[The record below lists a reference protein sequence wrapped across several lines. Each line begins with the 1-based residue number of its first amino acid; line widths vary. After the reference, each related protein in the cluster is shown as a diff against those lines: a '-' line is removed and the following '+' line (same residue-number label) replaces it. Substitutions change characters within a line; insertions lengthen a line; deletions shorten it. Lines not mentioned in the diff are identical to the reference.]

1 MTNLNN
7 KKLKKLLKSK
17 SRVKIEQ
24 NPDLFYKEFL
34 KSEVFVPVI
43 AMENEESL
51 SDGDT
56 LDLQIGFFDE
66 ENGDRNI
73 YLFTDTNELEKA
85 GYQIKSIAVNVMEL
99 SLILA
104 QFDIDFNYIVINP
117 YSILYNDKLESLMK
131 IQSEMSE
138 EENEHFLNEFRKS
151 ELLVP
156 LQIELDSLDLE
167 NMNLDGLNE
176 INKEVKFHLKSFIGP
191 NEIKVIPIFT
201 DEENI
206 QDVQM
211 NTTVGSLFMRDLY
224 KSILPIQDSFDQIII
239 NPSAEN
245 EYKISIDEFLS
256 LFDEEREF
264 EDLMKEIEEEMLE
277 DENMD

>member
-1 MTNLNN
+1 M
-7 KKLKKLLKSK
+7 
-17 SRVKIEQ
+17 
-24 NPDLFYKEFL
+24 
-34 KSEVFVPVI
+34 
-43 AMENEESL
+43 
-51 SDGDT
+51 
-56 LDLQIGFFDE
+56 
-66 ENGDRNI
+66 
-73 YLFTDTNELEKA
+73 
-85 GYQIKSIAVNVMEL
+85 
-99 SLILA
+99 
-104 QFDIDFNYIVINP
+104 
-117 YSILYNDKLESLMK
+117 SILYNDKLESLMK

-211 NTTVGSLFMRDLY
+211 N
-224 KSILPIQDSFDQIII
+224 
-239 NPSAEN
+239 

>member
-1 MTNLNN
+1 MT
-7 KKLKKLLKSK
+7 LL
-17 SRVKIEQ
+17 
-24 NPDLFYKEFL
+24 
-34 KSEVFVPVI
+34 
-43 AMENEESL
+43 
-51 SDGDT
+51 
-56 LDLQIGFFDE
+56 
-66 ENGDRNI
+66 
-73 YLFTDTNELEKA
+73 
-85 GYQIKSIAVNVMEL
+85 
-99 SLILA
+99 
-104 QFDIDFNYIVINP
+104 FNT
-117 YSILYNDKLESLMK
+117 KLESLMK
-131 IQSEMSE
+131 NQSEMSE
-138 EENEHFLNEFRKS
+138 EENEHFLNELRKS

-224 KSILPIQDSFDQIII
+224 KSINPIKDSFDQIVI
-239 NPSAEN
+239 NPTNVNS
-245 EYKISIDEFLS
+245 YKISIDDFLN

-264 EDLMKEIEEEMLE
+264 EDLMKEIEEEMME
-277 DENMD
+277 DEKIE

>member
-1 MTNLNN
+1 MTALNN

-24 NPDLFYKEFL
+24 NHDMFYKEFL

-117 YSILYNDKLESLMK
+117 YS
-131 IQSEMSE
+131 
-138 EENEHFLNEFRKS
+138 
-151 ELLVP
+151 V
-156 LQIELDSLDLE
+156 DS
-167 NMNLDGLNE
+167 
-176 INKEVKFHLKSFIGP
+176 
-191 NEIKVIPIFT
+191 
-201 DEENI
+201 
-206 QDVQM
+206 
-211 NTTVGSLFMRDLY
+211 
-224 KSILPIQDSFDQIII
+224 
-239 NPSAEN
+239 
-245 EYKISIDEFLS
+245 YKIDFDEFLEKNN
-256 LFDEEREF
+256 F
-264 EDLMKEIEEEMLE
+264 
-277 DENMD
+277 

>member
-1 MTNLNN
+1 M
-7 KKLKKLLKSK
+7 
-17 SRVKIEQ
+17 
-24 NPDLFYKEFL
+24 
-34 KSEVFVPVI
+34 
-43 AMENEESL
+43 
-51 SDGDT
+51 
-56 LDLQIGFFDE
+56 
-66 ENGDRNI
+66 
-73 YLFTDTNELEKA
+73 
-85 GYQIKSIAVNVMEL
+85 
-99 SLILA
+99 
-104 QFDIDFNYIVINP
+104 
-117 YSILYNDKLESLMK
+117 SILYNDKLESLMK

-167 NMNLDGLNE
+167 NMNLEGLNE
-176 INKEVKFHLKSFIGP
+176 INK
-191 NEIKVIPIFT
+191 EIKVIPIFT

-206 QDVQM
+206 HDVQL

-224 KSILPIQDSFDQIII
+224 KSIVPIQDSFDQIII

-264 EDLMKEIEEEMLE
+264 EDMMKEIEEEMLE
-277 DENMD
+277 DKNMD